1 MRTAL
6 GAIVL
11 LISITGCNKPA
22 IDGQEIVYTSVRPQP
37 RFPISDVSPGSLVSI
52 GMPANEVRALLST
65 KYRRTSNPELEA
77 GGNWCEFY
85 EYQEDGKDLFLQVDY
100 MNFEVRRFKA
110 IESFPC
116 EVF

>member
-1 MRTAL
+1 MRIAL
-6 GAIVL
+6 GTFIL
-11 LISITGCNKPA
+11 LIFIAGCNKPPA
-22 IDGQEIVYTSVRPQP
+22 GDQEIVYTSVQPQP
-37 RFPISDVSPGSLVSI
+37 RFPISDGSPGSLVSI
-52 GMPANEVRALLST
+52 GMPADEVRALLSS

-100 MNFEVRRFKA
+100 KNFKVRRYKA
-110 IESFPC
+110 IEAFPC